1 MSQSFRLFD
10 YNVITKRDKL
20 DHLETLN
27 TVEEE
32 NSDSDHSDTFH
43 TNCDVDVFVIQAFG
57 MNTEGK
63 TLSLWITGFKPF
75 FYAKVSDKWNNDTMN
90 GFLSTISNKMGKRF
104 ESSLITDE
112 CELVDKKKLY
122 GFDGGK
128 THKFVKLVFSSLS
141 AYNKAKNLWYL
152 RYEEGKSRKLN
163 PCGLQHG
170 LFSTELY
177 EANIPPLLKFFHI
190 KELSPTGWIYLPAD
204 DIIEIADDVTTCD
217 YEYEIDYMN
226 IVPLKTKEDPVPYKI
241 CSFDIEASSSHGDF
255 PLPIKNYKKLATD
268 VLEAIVDE
276 SVVTDSL
283 LREIILAAFG
293 KESYEYTI
301 PLVYPKRIKSIE
313 QIQSDVNE
321 ILKRAFVPQT
331 EASQF
336 SNINTLNFH
345 AFHDDNEEDANTNTK
360 KKSSLSSSSTTIA
373 KFLSDSTV
381 DRESKLNQ
389 LTKMFDESK
398 LPSLK
403 GDEVTF
409 IGSTFIN
416 YGDPEP
422 YKENC
427 IVVNTSDPIP
437 SVEIESYSTERE
449 ALLAWTKLI
458 QREDPD
464 IVIGYNIFGFD
475 YKFMYLR
482 ARELGCIDDF
492 LVLSKNRNDICG
504 ELDGTGMYQIK
515 EGSIVLAS
523 GQYDLHYIEMP
534 GRVQI
539 DMHNYF
545 RRDYNLQ
552 SYKLD
557 YVATNFIGDK
567 VKKIDVCKNESGG
580 NYSVINSKNLT
591 GLSEGDFVTFEEISH
606 SSNMYMNG
614 KKFKIVHIS
623 EARTQFTIDN
633 IEFTNNPPDMTKQ
646 VRWGMA
652 KDDVTPQDIF
662 NMTKQGPGPRS
673 VIAKY
678 CIQDCNLVHHLM
690 RKIDVITGYVEMA
703 NICSVPMSFLVMRG
717 QGIKLTSYMAKK
729 CQEKNTLMPVKDKA
743 DGDDGYEGA
752 IVLDPKTGLYDKPVA
767 CVDYSSLYPSSMIS
781 ENISHDSKVWTK
793 EYDLDGKLIR
803 VDGEVDKSGKFI
815 YDNDQMRKDGYRY
828 VDIEYDMYK
837 YVRKTPKAAA
847 NKVKCGRKVCRYAQ
861 FPEGKGILPSI
872 LEELLA
878 ERKATRR
885 LIPKQTDDFMK
896 NVLDKRQLGIK
907 VTANSLYGQTGA
919 KTSTF
924 YEKDVAASTT
934 ATGRKLLIY
943 GKDVIEK
950 VYANKICDTEFGKVR
965 TNAEYVYGDTDS
977 VFFTFNLKELDGT
990 LITGKKALE
999 ITIKLAIEAGGL
1011 ATKFLKPPHDLE
1023 YEKTFLPFA
1032 LLSKKRYVGML
1043 YEEDPNVCN
1052 RKSMGIVLKRRDNA
1066 DIVKDVY
1073 GGIIDIL
1080 MEGEGKIPEAII
1092 YLKTKLQGLIDE
1104 NVPMEK
1110 LVITK
1115 SLRSDYKN
1123 PKQIAHKVLADRMG
1137 KRSPG
1142 NKPGPGDRIPFVYI
1156 ATEGKKTL
1164 QGDRVEHPQYVV
1176 ENKVKLDYSFYITN
1190 QIMKPVLQLFALV
1203 LEEIPDFK
1211 NKMLKA
1217 RKFKRE
1223 TDEIKR
1229 IMSREDAEKKVAN
1242 LRNKEVEKLLFQPF
1256 IDKLTVK
1263 KNNQS
1268 TLFQY
1273 M

>member
-1 MSQSFRLFD
+1 MFQSFRLFD
-10 YNVITKRDKL
+10 FNVITKRDKL
-20 DHLETLN
+20 DHLSTLDETTSN
-27 TVEEE
+27 A
-32 NSDSDHSDTFH
+32 SDDSDDDGGYRVES
-43 TNCDVDVFVIQAFG
+43 DVDIFVIQAFG

-63 TLSLWITGFKPF
+63 TISLWITGFKPF
-75 FYAKVSDKWNNDTMN
+75 FYAKVADNWDHDRMD
-90 GFLSTISNKMGKRF
+90 GFLKEVSGKMGKRF
-104 ESSLITDE
+104 EASLIHDD
-112 CELVDKKKLY
+112 CELVDKKNLY
-122 GFDGGK
+122 GFDGGR

-141 AYNKAKNLWYL
+141 AYNKAKNLWYDK
-152 RYEEGKSRKLN
+152 YEEGKSRKLKDR
-163 PCGLQHG
+163 GLSYMSCQ
-170 LFSTELY
+170 TRLY

-190 KELSPTGWIYLPAD
+190 KQLSPTGWIGLPNANVVD
-204 DIIEIADDVTTCD
+204 IADNVTTCD
-217 YEYEIDYMN
+217 FECEINYKK
-226 IVPLKTKEDPVPYKI
+226 ILSLKDKEDPIPYKI

-255 PLPIKNYKKLATD
+255 PLPVKNYKKLATD
-268 VLEAIVDE
+268 VLEATADE
-276 SVVTDSL
+276 QVISDAL
-283 LREIILAAFG
+283 LREILLAAFG
-293 KESYEYTI
+293 KESYDHNI
-301 PLVYPKRIKSIE
+301 PLVYPKREKSIPQIQKDVDEILIKS
-313 QIQSDVNE
+313 
-321 ILKRAFVPQT
+321 FVPKT
-331 EASQF
+331 EALHM
-336 SNINTLNFH
+336 NATNTLDLHVLHN
-345 AFHDDNEEDANTNTK
+345 DDDEHVTNRK
-360 KKSSLSSSSTTIA
+360 KTTLSSSSTTIA
-373 KFLSDSTV
+373 KFLGDASV

-389 LTKMFDESK
+389 LTKMLNESK
-398 LPSLK
+398 LPALK

-409 IGSTFIN
+409 IGSTFIK
-416 YGDPEP
+416 YGEIEP
-422 YKENC
+422 YTQNC
-427 IVVNTSDPIP
+427 IVVNTSDAING
-437 SVEIESYSTERE
+437 VDIESYSTERE
-449 ALLAWTKLI
+449 ALLAWTDLI
-458 QREDPD
+458 RREDPD
-464 IVIGYNIFGFD
+464 IIIGYNIFGFD
-475 YKFMYLR
+475 YKFMYIR
-482 ARELGCIDDF
+482 ARELGCVEEF
-492 LVLSKNRNDICG
+492 LMLSKNRDDICG
-504 ELDGTGMYQIK
+504 ELDRDEMYQIK

-523 GQYDLHYIEMP
+523 GQYDLHYIETP

-557 YVATNFIGDK
+557 HVATNFIGDK
-567 VKKIDVCKNESGG
+567 VKAIT
-580 NYSVINSKNLT
+580 SVEDAECCIASKNLT
-591 GLSEGDFVTFEEISH
+591 GLSVGDFVTFEEISH

-614 KKFKIVHIS
+614 RKFKIASINPD
-623 EARTQFTIDN
+623 RTKFTVCDQKFAN
-633 IEFTNNPPDMTKQ
+633 SPPDMTKQ

-662 NMTKQGPGPRS
+662 TMTKQGPGPRS

-678 CIQDCNLVHHLM
+678 CVQDCNLVHHLM
-690 RKIDVITGYVEMA
+690 RKIDVITGYIEMA

-729 CQEKNTLMPVKDKA
+729 CQEKNTLMPVVNKA

-793 EYDLDGKLIR
+793 EYDLEGNLVK
-803 VDGEVDKSGKFI
+803 VDGERNKAGEFI
-815 YDNDQMRKDGYRY
+815 YDNVEMRKEGYRY
-828 VDIEYDMYK
+828 VDIEYDMYQ

-847 NKVKCGRKVCRYAQ
+847 TKVKCGLKVCRYAQ

-878 ERKATRR
+878 ERKATRK
-885 LIPKQTDDFMK
+885 LIPKQTDEFMK
-896 NVLDKRQLGIK
+896 NVLDKRQLSIK

-943 GKDVIEK
+943 GKNVIEK
-950 VYANKICDTEFGKVR
+950 VYADKLCDTNFGKVR

-990 LITGKKALE
+990 PITGKKALE
-999 ITIKLAIEAGGL
+999 ITIKLAIEAGSL

-1043 YEEDPNVCN
+1043 YEEDPDTCY

-1080 MEGEGKIPEAII
+1080 MEGEGKIPQAIT
-1092 YLKTKLQGLIDE
+1092 YLKKKLQDLIDE

-1123 PKQIAHKVLADRMG
+1123 PMQIAHKVLADRMG

-1156 ATEGKKTL
+1156 ATKGKKTL

-1203 LEEIPDFK
+1203 LEDIPDFK
-1211 NKMLKA
+1211 SKMLKA

-1242 LRNKEVEKLLFQPF
+1242 LRNKEVERLLFQPF
-1256 IDKLTVK
+1256 IDRLTVK
-1263 KNNQS
+1263 KNNQN
-1268 TLFQY
+1268 TLFKY
-1273 M
+1273 V

>member
-1 MSQSFRLFD
+1 MFKPFRLFD
-10 YNVITKRDKL
+10 FNVITKRDKV
-20 DHLETLN
+20 DHLTTLDEGF
-27 TVEEE
+27 VEKDCDSD
-32 NSDSDHSDTFH
+32 NSSDSDSHHDT
-43 TNCDVDVFVIQAFG
+43 DVFVIQAFG
-57 MNTEGK
+57 MNTEGE
-63 TLSLWITGFKPF
+63 TVSLWITGFKPF
-75 FYAKVSDKWNNDTMN
+75 FYAKVADTWTDATMH
-90 GFLSTISNKMGKRF
+90 GFLKMVSNKMGKRF
-104 ESSLITDE
+104 EHSLIVDE
-112 CELVDKKKLY
+112 CEIVDRKKLY
-122 GFDGGK
+122 GFDGGR
-128 THKFVKLVFSSLS
+128 THKFVKLVFSSHS
-141 AYNKAKNLWYL
+141 AYNRAKGLWYL

-170 LFSTELY
+170 LFSTQLY

-190 KELSPTGWIYLPAD
+190 KKLSPTGWIGLPNAD
-204 DIIEIADDVTTCD
+204 VVEIVDDVTSCD
-217 YEYEIDYMN
+217 YEYEVDYTK
-226 IVPLKTKEDPVPYKI
+226 ILSLKDKEDPVPYKI

-255 PLPIKNYKKLATD
+255 PLPVKNYKKLATD
-268 VLEAIVDE
+268 ILEIASE
-276 SVVTDSL
+276 EEVVTDTL

-293 KESYEYTI
+293 QESYNYRV
-301 PLVYPKRIKSIE
+301 PLVYPKRPKSLQQIRIE
-313 QIQSDVNE
+313 TDK
-321 ILKRAFVPQT
+321 ILERCFVPRT
-331 EASQF
+331 EASKM
-336 SNINTLNFH
+336 NVANTLDFH
-345 AFHDDNEEDANTNTK
+345 ALCDDDEEDTR
-360 KKSSLSSSSTTIA
+360 SSSKAKTLSTSSTKISQ
-373 KFLSDSTV
+373 FLNDVSV

-389 LTKMFDESK
+389 LTKMLDESN
-398 LPSLK
+398 LPALK

-416 YGDPEP
+416 YGETEP

-427 IVVNTSDPIP
+427 IVVDTSDSIP
-437 SVEIESYSTERE
+437 GVEIESYSTERE
-449 ALLAWTKLI
+449 ALLAWTRLI

-482 ARELGCIDDF
+482 AQELGCVEDF
-492 LVLSKNRNDICG
+492 LMLSKNKQEICG
-504 ELDGTGMYQIK
+504 ELDGTGMYKIK

-523 GQYDLHYIEMP
+523 GQYDLHYVEMP
-534 GRVQI
+534 GRVQV

-557 YVATNFIGDK
+557 HVASNFIGDK
-567 VKKIDVCKNESGG
+567 VKRIEVTGEGTKQQ
-580 NYSVINSKNLT
+580 SVISSKNLT
-591 GLSEGDFVTFEEISH
+591 GLSKGDFVTFEEISH

-614 KKFKIVHIS
+614 KKFKIAEIN
-623 EARTQFTIDN
+623 EKRT
-633 IEFTNNPPDMTKQ
+633 EFVVDDPAFAKTPPDMTKQ

-717 QGIKLTSYMAKK
+717 QGIKLTSYISKK
-729 CQEKNTLMPVKDKA
+729 CQEKKTLMPVIDKA
-743 DGDDGYEGA
+743 EGDDGYEGA

-793 EYDLDGKLIR
+793 EYDLEGKLIR
-803 VDGEVDKSGKFI
+803 VEGEYDKSGNFL
-815 YDNDQMRKDGYRY
+815 YDNEEMRQKGYRY
-828 VDIEYDMYK
+828 VDIQYDMYK

-847 NKVKCGRKVCRYAQ
+847 VKVKCGLKVCRYAQ
-861 FPEGKGILPSI
+861 FPEGRGILPSI

-878 ERKATRR
+878 ERKATRK
-885 LIPKQTDDFMK
+885 LIPKQTDEFMK

-950 VYANKICDTEFGKVR
+950 VYADKVCDTKFGKVR

-990 LITGKKALE
+990 PIVGKKALE

-1011 ATKFLKPPHDLE
+1011 ATEFLKPPHDLE

-1043 YEEDPNVCN
+1043 YEEDPNVCY

-1080 MEGEGKIPEAII
+1080 MEGEGKIPEAISF
-1092 YLKTKLQGLIDE
+1092 LKTKLQNLIDE

-1123 PKQIAHKVLADRMG
+1123 PMQIAHKVLADRMG
-1137 KRSPG
+1137 KRDPG

-1156 ATEGKKTL
+1156 ATQGKKAL

-1176 ENKVKLDYSFYITN
+1176 ANKVKLDYSFYITN
-1190 QIMKPVLQLFALV
+1190 QIMKPVVQLFALV
-1203 LEEIPDFK
+1203 LEDIPDFK
-1211 NKMLKA
+1211 SKMLKA
-1217 RKFKRE
+1217 RKFKK
-1223 TDEIKR
+1223 EIDQLRKEF
-1229 IMSREDAEKKVAN
+1229 SNEDAEKKVTN

-1256 IDKLTVK
+1256 IDKLVVK
-1263 KNNQS
+1263 KNNQN
-1268 TLFQY
+1268 TLFRY